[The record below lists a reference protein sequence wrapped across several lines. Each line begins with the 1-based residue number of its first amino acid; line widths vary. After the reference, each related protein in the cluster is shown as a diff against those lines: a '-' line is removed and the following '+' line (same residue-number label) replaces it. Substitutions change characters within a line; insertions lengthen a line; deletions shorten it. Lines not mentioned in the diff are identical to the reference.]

1 MSEDVSYF
9 GKGRDITD
17 EERKWS
23 ESASTNDSDGSFFDQ
38 FISIDLTSIAVKPSS
53 IAIPED
59 APLTQGILEKDAER
73 IEIILSSIEEGNS
86 TSNGQQR
93 HDEDYESDEDD
104 EKINA
109 ESIIRSEEYERM
121 SRKELIQIIE
131 LQNSKV
137 RSTEQYLRREERE
150 IKYKAKCM
158 ARLATHLRS
167 VQIELRGAQA
177 HAKELKK
184 TVREEREKRNE
195 LEKYIAR
202 SRRDKMTIKKH
213 KTDSDKEESAPVEE
227 PENSAI
233 EAENSSI
240 EPETPNTKRRRNK
253 VDERRRKLMKQGSL
267 AVAQLERPKS
277 YFAQINVDPE
287 ISVPIEHFKNCSRA
301 TQTVRML
308 PFFAVS
314 DSPYKHMIRY
324 YAAVLKLVTYKEQL
338 TQIGTKAKPVAIQFM
353 IAYVGTARLA

>member
-23 ESASTNDSDGSFFDQ
+23 ESGSTNDSDGSFFDQ
-38 FISIDLTSIAVKPSS
+38 FVSIDITSIAVKPSS

-86 TSNGQQR
+86 TINWQPR
-93 HDEDYESDEDD
+93 HDEDYESDEYD
-104 EKINA
+104 EKINT
-109 ESIIRSEEYERM
+109 ESMIRSEEYERM

-131 LQNSKV
+131 LKNSKV

-177 HAKELKK
+177 QAKELKK
-184 TVREEREKRNE
+184 IMREEREKRNE
-195 LEKYIAR
+195 LEKYVAR
-202 SRRDKMTIKKH
+202 SRRDKMTIKKK
-213 KTDSDKEESAPVEE
+213 KTDSDEEESAPVEE
-227 PENSAI
+227 AENSA
-233 EAENSSI
+233 I
-240 EPETPNTKRRRNK
+240 EPETPNTKRRNK
-253 VDERRRKLMKQGSL
+253 VDERRRKLVKQGSL
-267 AVAQLERPKS
+267 VSFLS
-277 YFAQINVDPE
+277 LGIG
-287 ISVPIEHFKNCSRA
+287 
-301 TQTVRML
+301 
-308 PFFAVS
+308 AVS
-314 DSPYKHMIRY
+314 LIG
-324 YAAVLKLVTYKEQL
+324 LKQ
-338 TQIGTKAKPVAIQFM
+338 G
-353 IAYVGTARLA
+353 RS